1 MCGIAGII
9 GPESTTPEI
18 KEKLEKMGE
27 TIHHRGP
34 DDDGYYFDEDI
45 SLAFRR
51 LSIIDLQTGHQPIFN
66 EDQSKLII
74 FNGEAYNFRELRPGL
89 VENGHHFSTYTDTE
103 VILHLYEDLGY
114 HCVDQLIGMFAFCIW
129 DKNKKSAFLVRDRLG
144 IKPLYYTFSTGNFI
158 FASEIK
164 TIFASGLI
172 DPEISYENVNHYLTY
187 RFTPAPGTTFNG
199 IYKLPPGH
207 YLVYNQGEVKVERY
221 WNVKDFGKSNKSEDT
236 IKKTLLEKLTA
247 AVERRLV
254 SDVPLGLFLSGGID
268 SSAMLAIMSRLMS
281 EPVKTFSVGFD
292 FDEKY
297 QEFEFANKVAE
308 IFHSDHH
315 TMLVSAR
322 EFIQAIP
329 KLVWYLDEPVA
340 DSAVIPL
347 LFIAKLAKKYITVAL
362 SGEGSDEIF
371 AGYARLYNYDY
382 NRHRRKKILRRLPE
396 ITRGNFATRVFENV
410 FPKYL
415 DKFIFIKSPIELD
428 KIISMGNYFST
439 EQKKNLFNDEL
450 WGNIKNK
457 DSYFFIEESLKNYPE
472 LEYLDRKLIIDMLYW
487 LPDDLLIK
495 ADRATMA
502 NAVELRVPFL
512 DHEIVEFAFT
522 IKDRFKINNG
532 QGKYILKKALE
543 EILPHEVIHRP
554 KMGFP
559 VPLSEWFA
567 GELKE
572 NVREIL
578 LGDRAVSRNIFN
590 YNAVKNLLDDHTP
603 GKRNLSGFI
612 WILVIFEIWC
622 RIFIDGDPYQNIHL
636 I

>member
-9 GPESTTPEI
+9 GPESRTSGI
-18 KEKLEKMGE
+18 KQKMEKMGE
-27 TIHHRGP
+27 TMHHRGP
-34 DDDGYYFDEDI
+34 DDDGYYFDQDI
-45 SLAFRR
+45 SLGFRR
-51 LSIIDLQTGHQPIFN
+51 LSIIDLNTGHQPIFN
-66 EDQSKLII
+66 EDHTKVII
-74 FNGEAYNFRELRPGL
+74 FNGEVYNYREIRPGL
-89 VENGHHFSTYTDTE
+89 VEKGHHFSTNTDTE
-103 VILHLYEDLGY
+103 VILHLYEDLEY
-114 HCVDQLIGMFAFCIW
+114 HCVEELIGMFAFCVW
-129 DKNKKSAFLVRDRLG
+129 DKSKQTAFLVRDRLG
-144 IKPLYYTFSTGNFI
+144 IKPLYYTFSNGNFI

-164 TIFASGLI
+164 TILESGLVK
-172 DPEISYENVNHYLTY
+172 PKISYENVNHYLTY
-187 RFTPAPGTTFNG
+187 RFTPAPGTPFDG

-207 YLVYNQGEVKVERY
+207 FLIYNQGEIKVERY
-221 WNVKDFGKSNKSEDT
+221 WKVRDFAKSDQSEDK
-236 IKKTLLEKLTA
+236 IKKTLLEKLTR

-268 SSAMLAIMSRLMS
+268 SSAMLAIMSQLMS

-297 QEFEFANKVAE
+297 QEFEFANKVSG
-308 IFHSDHH
+308 IFHSEHH
-315 TMLVSAR
+315 TMLVSAK

-329 KLVWYLDEPVA
+329 KMVWYLDEPVA

-347 LFIAKLAKKYITVAL
+347 YFIAKLAKKYITVAL

-382 NRHRRKKILRRLPE
+382 NRHRRKKILRRLPK

-410 FPKYL
+410 FPQYL
-415 DKFIFIKSPIELD
+415 EKFNFIKNPIELD

-439 EQKKNLFNDEL
+439 EQKKNLFNGEL

-457 DSYFFIEESLKNYPE
+457 DSYFFIENTLKTYSG
-472 LEYLDRKLIIDMLYW
+472 LEYLDRKLIIDLLYW

-512 DHEIVEFAFT
+512 DHEMVEFAFT
-522 IKDRFKINNG
+522 IGDRFKINNG
-532 QGKYILKKALE
+532 QGKYILKQALE
-543 EILPHEVIHRP
+543 EILPLEVIHRP

-578 LGDRAVSRNIFN
+578 LGERAISRKIFN
-590 YNAVKNLLDDHTP
+590 YNAVKNLLEDHTP

-612 WILVIFEIWC
+612 WILVVFEIWC
-622 RIFIDGDPYQNIHL
+622 RIFIDGDPYQDIHL

>member
-1 MCGIAGII
+1 
-9 GPESTTPEI
+9 
-18 KEKLEKMGE
+18 
-27 TIHHRGP
+27 
-34 DDDGYYFDEDI
+34 
-45 SLAFRR
+45 
-51 LSIIDLQTGHQPIFN
+51 
-66 EDQSKLII
+66 
-74 FNGEAYNFRELRPGL
+74 
-89 VENGHHFSTYTDTE
+89 
-103 VILHLYEDLGY
+103 
-114 HCVDQLIGMFAFCIW
+114 
-129 DKNKKSAFLVRDRLG
+129 
-144 IKPLYYTFSTGNFI
+144 
-158 FASEIK
+158 
-164 TIFASGLI
+164 
-172 DPEISYENVNHYLTY
+172 
-187 RFTPAPGTTFNG
+187 
-199 IYKLPPGH
+199 
-207 YLVYNQGEVKVERY
+207 
-221 WNVKDFGKSNKSEDT
+221 
-236 IKKTLLEKLTA
+236 KLTA

-254 SDVPLGLFLSGGID
+254 SDVPLGLFQSGGID

-347 LFIAKLAKKYITVAL
+347 FFIAKLAKKYITVAL

-622 RIFIDGDPYQNIHL
+622 RIFIDGDPYQN
-636 I
+636 

>member
-9 GPESTTPEI
+9 GPESRTSGI
-18 KEKLEKMGE
+18 KQKMERMGE
-27 TIHHRGP
+27 TMHHRGP
-34 DDDGYYFDEDI
+34 DDDGYYFDQDI
-45 SLAFRR
+45 SLGFRR
-51 LSIIDLQTGHQPIFN
+51 LSIIDLNTGHQPIFN
-66 EDQSKLII
+66 EDHTKVII
-74 FNGEAYNFRELRPGL
+74 FNGEVYNYREIRPGL
-89 VENGHHFSTYTDTE
+89 VEKGHHFSTNTDTE
-103 VILHLYEDLGY
+103 VILHLYEDLEY

-129 DKNKKSAFLVRDRLG
+129 DKSKQTAFLVRDRLG
-144 IKPLYYTFSTGNFI
+144 IKPLYYTFSHGNFI

-164 TIFASGLI
+164 TILESGLVK
-172 DPEISYENVNHYLTY
+172 PKISYENVNHYLTY
-187 RFTPAPGTTFNG
+187 RFTPAPGTPFDG

-207 YLVYNQGEVKVERY
+207 FLIYNQGEIKVERY
-221 WNVKDFGKSNKSEDT
+221 WKVRDFAKSDQSEDK
-236 IKKTLLEKLTA
+236 IKKTLLEKLTR

-268 SSAMLAIMSRLMS
+268 SSAMLAIMSQLMS

-297 QEFEFANKVAE
+297 QEFEFANKVSG
-308 IFHSDHH
+308 IFHSEHH
-315 TMLVSAR
+315 TMLVSAK

-329 KLVWYLDEPVA
+329 KMVWYLDEPVA

-347 LFIAKLAKKYITVAL
+347 YFIAKLAKKYITVAL

-382 NRHRRKKILRRLPE
+382 NRHRRKKILRRLPK

-410 FPKYL
+410 FPQYL
-415 DKFIFIKSPIELD
+415 EKFNFIKNPIELD
-428 KIISMGNYFST
+428 RIISMGNYFST
-439 EQKKNLFNDEL
+439 EQKKNLFNGEL

-457 DSYFFIEESLKNYPE
+457 DSYFFIENTLKTYSG
-472 LEYLDRKLIIDMLYW
+472 LEYLDRKLIIDLLYW

-512 DHEIVEFAFT
+512 DHEMVEFAFT
-522 IKDRFKINNG
+522 IGDRFKINNG

-578 LGDRAVSRNIFN
+578 MGERAISRKIFN
-590 YNAVKNLLDDHTP
+590 YNAVKNLLEDHTP

-612 WILVIFEIWC
+612 WILVVFEIWC
-622 RIFIDGDPYQNIHL
+622 RIFIDGDPYQDIHL

>member
-9 GPESTTPEI
+9 GPESRTSGI
-18 KEKLEKMGE
+18 KQKMEKMGE
-27 TIHHRGP
+27 TMHHRGP
-34 DDDGYYFDEDI
+34 DDDGYYFDQDI

-51 LSIIDLQTGHQPIFN
+51 LSIIDLNTGHQPIFN
-66 EDQSKLII
+66 EDQTKVII
-74 FNGEAYNFRELRPGL
+74 FNGEVYNYREIRPGL
-89 VENGHHFSTYTDTE
+89 VEKGHHFSTNTDTE
-103 VILHLYEDLGY
+103 VILHLYEDLEY
-114 HCVDQLIGMFAFCIW
+114 HCVDQLIGMFAFCVW
-129 DKNKKSAFLVRDRLG
+129 DKRKQTAFLVRDRLG
-144 IKPLYYTFSTGNFI
+144 IKPLYYAFSNGNFI

-164 TIFASGLI
+164 TILKSGLVK
-172 DPEISYENVNHYLTY
+172 PKISYENVNHYLTY
-187 RFTPAPGTTFNG
+187 RFTPSPGTPFDG

-207 YLVYNQGEVKVERY
+207 FLVYNQGEIKVERY
-221 WNVKDFGKSNKSEDT
+221 WKVRDFAKSDQSEDT
-236 IKKTLLEKLTA
+236 IKKTLLEKLTR

-268 SSAMLAIMSRLMS
+268 SSAMLAIMSQLMS

-297 QEFEFANKVAE
+297 QEFEFANKVSG
-308 IFHSDHH
+308 IFHSEHH
-315 TMLVSAR
+315 TMLVSAK

-329 KLVWYLDEPVA
+329 KMVWYLDEPVA

-347 LFIAKLAKKYITVAL
+347 YFIAKLAKKYITVAL

-396 ITRGNFATRVFENV
+396 ITRGNFVTRVFENV
-410 FPKYL
+410 FPQYL
-415 DKFIFIKSPIELD
+415 EKFNFIKNPIELD
-428 KIISMGNYFST
+428 KIISMGNYFLT
-439 EQKKNLFNDEL
+439 EQKKNLFNGEL

-457 DSYFFIEESLKNYPE
+457 DSYFFIENTLKTYSG
-472 LEYLDRKLIIDMLYW
+472 LEYLDRKLIIDLLYW

-512 DHEIVEFAFT
+512 DHEVVEFAFT

-532 QGKYILKKALE
+532 QGKYILKQALE
-543 EILPHEVIHRP
+543 EILPLEVIHRP

-578 LGDRAVSRNIFN
+578 LGERAVSRKIFN
-590 YNAVKNLLDDHTP
+590 FNAVKDLLEDHTP

-612 WILVIFEIWC
+612 WILVVFEIWC
-622 RIFIDGDPYQNIHL
+622 RIFIDGDSYQDIHL